1 MKKFLIFVFVVI
13 LGIGGYIGGKKIY
26 SNVKENKRI
35 EEAKKGWY
43 LEVITDEGLFVRE
56 DHDRKSNNIKDKD
69 GNNLKLKKGEIYKIT
84 DYYVPKEG
92 SFYWYQIELKD
103 GSYNWVAN
111 TKSGSYIKDYNGTL
125 DVATPTLKYN
135 DTAKSSPKLQSN
147 DCYKALDIDHITTD
161 HLIIWDDR
169 DDYKITWVVYHEV
182 VPSEFKDQYWIEWTV
197 TDASGKSASKVQKIV
212 FEKRPDEDKVTDWF
226 KRKK

>member
-26 SNVKENKRI
+26 SNIKEQKRI

-43 LEVITDEGLFVRE
+43 LEVITDEGLFVRK
-56 DHDRKSNNIKDKD
+56 DHSRQSDNIKDKD
-69 GNNLKLKKGEIYKIT
+69 DNNLKLKKGEIYQIT
-84 DYYVPKEG
+84 DYYLKDT
-92 SFYWYQIELKD
+92 SFYWYQIKLKD
-103 GSYNWVAN
+103 DTYGWVAN

-125 DVATPTLKYN
+125 DVATPTIKYIN
-135 DTAKSSPKLQSN
+135 TAKSSKTLQSN

-161 HLIIWDDR
+161 HITIWDDR
-169 DDYKITWVVYHEV
+169 DDWKITWVVYHEV

-212 FEKRPDEDKVTDWF
+212 FEKNPPESQVTDWF
-226 KRKK
+226 KRGK

>member
-1 MKKFLIFVFVVI
+1 MKKFLIFVFVV
-13 LGIGGYIGGKKIY
+13 LLAIGGFIGGKKIY
-26 SNVKENKRI
+26 SNIKENKRI

-43 LEVITDEGLFVRE
+43 LEILIDKKNVRE
-56 DHDRKSNNIKDKD
+56 DHIKSSNKIAE
-69 GNNLKLKKGEIYKIT
+69 LKKGEIYEIT
-84 DYYVPKEG
+84 DYYIKDA
-92 SFYWYQIELKD
+92 SHYWYQIKLKD
-103 GSYNWVAN
+103 GSFGWVSNPKDA
-111 TKSGSYIKDYNGTL
+111 KLDREIKDYNGTL

-135 DTAKSSPKLQSN
+135 DTAKCGKEATSN
-147 DCYKALDIDHITTD
+147 NCYKALDIDHITTD

-169 DDYKITWVVYHEV
+169 DDYKVTWVVYHEV

-197 TDASGKSASKVQKIV
+197 TDGSGKSASKVQKIV